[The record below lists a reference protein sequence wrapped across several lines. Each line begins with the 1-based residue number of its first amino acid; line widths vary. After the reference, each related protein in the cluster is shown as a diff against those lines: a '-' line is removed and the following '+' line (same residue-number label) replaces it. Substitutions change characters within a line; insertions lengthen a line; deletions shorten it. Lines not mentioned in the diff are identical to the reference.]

1 MLPTVTW
8 LMKAKF
14 LANNFVV
21 GKFLHIRCQGNYVAH
36 NIARPARHVS
46 EFTVWMDDVPPH
58 LHNVVLTNAAI
69 FIE

>member
-1 MLPTVTW
+1 MVTW
-8 LMKAKF
+8 LMKPKF

-36 NIARPARHVS
+36 NIARRVS
-46 EFTVWMDDVPPH
+46 EFTVWMEDIPPH
-58 LHNVVLTNAAI
+58 LCNVVLTNAAI